1 LTDKPKYTRT
11 NYILRVMRPFQREA
25 ANMMIK
31 DILDGSPPTS
41 ISEAQDRYR
50 DRLGNGFS
58 VDNGKGWKADIRDTS
73 VECLIKYGF
82 AKGGA
87 VKLSRRDGCLR
98 QWTGDEETLIYA
110 AELET
115 EYGSNFRQVKFR
127 DQMCEHCETLGSG
140 SEAVYVYTDS
150 RLDHLNDTCCKIGR
164 HESCEMSSVVSRILD
179 QYGTGNAGLPVLRYV
194 IRTDD
199 PTKLETELHRE
210 FKTSHLEGAMGTE
223 WFGVDYKVV
232 AEKFKI
238 ISK

>member
-1 LTDKPKYTRT
+1 MTDKPKYTRT
-11 NYILRVMRPFQREA
+11 SDILRVMRPFQREA
-25 ANMMIK
+25 AIMMIK

-41 ISEAQDRYR
+41 ISEAQSRYCCM
-50 DRLGNGFS
+50 LGNGFR
-58 VDNGKGWKADIRDTS
+58 VDNGKGWKDDIRDTS

-87 VKLSRRDGCLR
+87 VNISRDGSLSL
-98 QWTGDEETLIYA
+98 WTGDEEILKYA

-115 EYGSNFRQVKFR
+115 EYGSNLRQVKFHKT
-127 DQMCEHCETLGSG
+127 MCKDCETFGSG
-140 SEAVYVYTDS
+140 SQAVYVYTDS
-150 RLDHLNDTCCKIGR
+150 RLDHLNDKSCKIGR

-199 PTKLETELHRE
+199 ATKLETELHRE

-223 WFGVDYKVV
+223 WFGVDNKVV

-238 ISK
+238 NSK